1 MWINLVYRC
10 KDRGERVA
18 FRDRCKGDYFVCY
31 RKEIFSEQRLQVRGW
46 LSQKCAFSGV
56 QHFGQL
62 LVSLRNL
69 DPTLNAD
76 GSVYYNPDKMFPQ
89 ALPFNNATYIEV
101 SEA

>member
-1 MWINLVYRC
+1 VQGGL
-10 KDRGERVA
+10 
-18 FRDRCKGDYFVCY
+18 FRLFPKRD
-31 RKEIFSEQRLQVRGW
+31 FSEQRLQVRGW